1 MSDSAHPAGDPAS
14 VHLIVRGRV
23 QGVGFRY
30 WVDRRARGLGLHG
43 VVRNLAGGEVEVEA
57 EGPALA
63 VETFLSFLH
72 RGPLGAHVDAVEAQW
87 LSPQG
92 GGPQPFEVRRTS

>member
-57 EGPALA
+57 EGERARLEDLVAAVKQGPANA
-63 VETFLSFLH
+63 RVDDIDVEWGTF
-72 RGPLGAHVDAVEAQW
+72 RGAFHG
-87 LSPQG
+87 
-92 GGPQPFEVRRTS
+92 FEIGF